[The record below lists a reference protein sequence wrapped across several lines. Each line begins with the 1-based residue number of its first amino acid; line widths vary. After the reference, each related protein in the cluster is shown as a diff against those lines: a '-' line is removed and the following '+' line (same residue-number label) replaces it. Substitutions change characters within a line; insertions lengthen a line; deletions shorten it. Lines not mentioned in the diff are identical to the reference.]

1 MTVSQSDVDKVMAA
15 FGAEPI
21 KYRPNQDAA
30 DTGTRAEET
39 PASAPR
45 RSSQGAAPVAPSA
58 SKDERILPGAG
69 GRVREI
75 FPLLW
80 RAIPVVGDLKIGATR
95 RPGDEVSDRQ
105 EAGSVAGRVQATP
118 TPSRSDEPPTAAN
131 AVPHVIAE
139 NAAPSAAGSRQPPV
153 SRLPPAAETAP
164 LEQPRGPAEA
174 PRSQVVAEAAKP
186 LPPLRSHADLIRP
199 SRRGRPRPPPPR
211 PMVSRPPP
219 RRRRRPSLFWTNLPR
234 PRSPCPRRRP
244 RGLCLRRR
252 PWPPIRRGRLRL
264 RPIRRLHRARRRVTR
279 PTTRLRECRRH
290 RHPIR
295 SSRALRAGPM
305 ADIRP
310 PMHRLIRRRLP
321 ATRPPML
328 RPIHTAIHRN
338 SRRQW
343 RRTPTGVPMRRAM
356 RQAIRQDTG
365 RPRPTRSQCRSRRAD
380 ARFRPGRA
388 FDGAAG
394 TAGRRAAA
402 GQSVGYLCGPPPR
415 ARHRPRG
422 GDAAMRFQ
430 SCARISVWGRPCP

>member
-95 RPGDEVSDRQ
+95 RPGDEVSERQ

-118 TPSRSDEPPTAAN
+118 TPSRSDEPPAAAN
-131 AVPHVIAE
+131 ALPHVIAE

-153 SRLPPAAETAP
+153 SRLPPAGETAP

-174 PRSQVVAEAAKP
+174 SPSQVVTEAAKP

-199 SRRGRPRPPPPR
+199 VAARAPTPTATPPDGKPPAATPPAASQPPVHQPAASPLAVPQAQTTQPLPPQAPMAAYPPGPPPAEAYPPPP
-211 PMVSRPPP
+211 PGPPP
-219 RRRRRPSLFWTNLPR
+219 GYPPYY
-234 PRSPCPRRRP
+234 PPQGMPP
-244 RGLCLRRR
+244 PPPPYPMQPGA
-252 PWPPIRRGRLRL
+252 PGWPPASYPPAYAPPYPPPGPGYPPAYAAPYPYGYPPQQPPPMAQDAYGRPYAPGYAPGYPPGYGPPPPYPQPMPQPPGPMPGSGQAGHPMEPPAQPAAVA
-264 RPIRRLHRARRRVTR
+264 RPASLSDIFAALHRA
-279 PTTRLRECRRH
+279 
-290 RHPIR
+290 
-295 SSRALRAGPM
+295 
-305 ADIRP
+305 
-310 PMHRLIRRRLP
+310 
-321 ATRPPML
+321 
-328 RPIHTAIHRN
+328 
-338 SRRQW
+338 
-343 RRTPTGVPMRRAM
+343 
-356 RQAIRQDTG
+356 
-365 RPRPTRSQCRSRRAD
+365 
-380 ARFRPGRA
+380 PG
-388 FDGAAG
+388 
-394 TAGRRAAA
+394 TE
-402 GQSVGYLCGPPPR
+402 
-415 ARHRPRG
+415 RG
-422 GDAAMRFQ
+422 GETPQ
-430 SCARISVWGRPCP
+430 